1 MKKFLLSMSA
11 FFLAMQTFA
20 QSEQTFNLV
29 TSVDALNTTDKYLV
43 ALQPVMVG
51 KVQYGLWAMGEA
63 KESGK
68 GFTGVEIT
76 PDITE
81 LPETF
86 TTSTALTTVT
96 LEEGDRKSVV

>member
-1 MKKFLLSMSA
+1 
-11 FFLAMQTFA
+11 MQTFA

-43 ALQPVMVG
+43 APAAGDGRG

-63 KESGK
+63 KENGK

-81 LPETF
+81 LPGNVHHIDCAHDGN
-86 TTSTALTTVT
+86 AL
-96 LEEGDRKSVV
+96 RKVRVRMPEHTR